1 MAEPPRLLRAELLY
15 RAVFPDAPGLFRAQ
29 VVEATRH
36 AMLLLPQAVLRPR
49 ACLFLFQR
57 VKARYLLDLLSY
69 LVQHGRVCLADRVAL
84 AAGLRRQPGSHHQ
97 PARRCPL
104 IVQPHAWAEEYSSG
118 SRF

>member
-1 MAEPPRLLRAELLY
+1 MGEPPRLLRAELLY

-57 VKARYLLDLLSY
+57 VRAKYLLELLWS
-69 LVQHGRVCLADRVAL
+69 LALRARVCLADRVAL
-84 AAGLRRQPGSHHQ
+84 AAGLRRQPGSHH
-97 PARRCPL
+97 
-104 IVQPHAWAEEYSSG
+104 
-118 SRF
+118 